1 MRQSL
6 FLAIC
11 VLLYANVKVTAQITA
26 TKVSNE
32 YFSAAAWRNI
42 GLFGGGRS
50 TAVTGVSNKP
60 TLFYMGST
68 GGGIWKTTDTGHT
81 WQNISDGFFRG
92 SVGFVGSVPVSKSD
106 NNVMYLEMR

>member
-42 GLFGGGRS
+42 GPFGGERS

-60 TLFYMGST
+60 TLFYMGSA

-81 WQNISDGFFRG
+81 WQNISDGFFG
-92 SVGFVGSVPVSKSD
+92 ESVGSVLVSKSD
-106 NNVMYLEMR
+106 NNVMYLEMG